1 MTTSQSM
8 TVAGRPSTRES
19 RFDVAQIRQD
29 FPILSQRV
37 NGKPL
42 VYLDNAATAQK
53 PGSVIDAIQEY
64 YQSYNSNIHRGVHH
78 LSQVAT
84 EAYEKARVKAQRL
97 LNAPESR
104 EIIFVR
110 STTEAINLVAQTYG
124 RQRLQAGDEVIIS
137 AMEHHSNIVPWQMVC
152 QEKEAKLR
160 VIPINDKGE
169 LVLEEY
175 EKLLNKRTRI
185 VAVTH
190 IANAL
195 GTINPIEQMI
205 EKAHQYDA
213 AVLID
218 GAQGAPHL
226 PLDVQALDC
235 EFYAFSG
242 HKFYGPTG
250 VGILYGKGDLLDSL
264 PPYQGGGEMI
274 LSVSF
279 EETTYNV
286 VPHRF
291 EAGTPNIVGAIA
303 LGVAIDYVSH
313 IGLEKIGCHEDELF
327 RYATE
332 QLSEFPELTIIGT
345 ADSKASII
353 SFVLDDIHAHDVGTV
368 LDQEGI
374 AVRTGHHC
382 AQPVMERFEVPA
394 TSRASFAFY
403 NTKEEVDVL
412 VEGIGKVIEVFK

>member
-1 MTTSQSM
+1 MTTGQPM
-8 TVAGRPSTRES
+8 TAADRPSRRES
-19 RFDVAQIRQD
+19 RLDVEQIRRD

-53 PGSVIDAIQEY
+53 PRAVIDTIQEY

-78 LSQVAT
+78 LSQQAT

-152 QEKEAKLR
+152 QEKEAKLS

-169 LVLEEY
+169 LLLEEY
-175 EKLLNKRTRI
+175 EKLLNERTRV

-195 GTINPIEQMI
+195 GTINPIEQII

-279 EETTYNV
+279 EETIYNV

-303 LGVAIDYVSH
+303 LGAAIDYVSH
-313 IGLEKIGCHEDELF
+313 IGLEKIGYHEDELF

-332 QLSEFPELTIIGT
+332 QLSGFPELTIIGT
-345 ADSKASII
+345 AEHKASII
-353 SFVLDDIHAHDVGTV
+353 SFVMDDIHAHDVGTI

-403 NTKEEVDVL
+403 NTREEVDLL

>member
-8 TVAGRPSTRES
+8 TAAGRPSTRES

-97 LNAPESR
+97 LNAHESR

-160 VIPINDKGE
+160 VIPINAKGE

-175 EKLLNKRTRI
+175 EKLLNERTRI

-218 GAQGAPHL
+218 GAQGVPHL

-242 HKFYGPTG
+242 HTFYGPTG

-313 IGLEKIGCHEDELF
+313 IGLEEIGCHEGELF

-332 QLSEFPELTIIGT
+332 QLSEFSELTIIGT

-403 NTKEEVDVL
+403 NTKEEIDVL
-412 VEGIGKVIEVFK
+412 VEGISKVIEVFK

>member
-1 MTTSQSM
+1 VTTGQSM
-8 TVAGRPSTRES
+8 TAAGSSSIGES
-19 RFDVAQIRQD
+19 RLDVEQIRQD
-29 FPILSQRV
+29 FPILGQQV

-53 PGSVIDAIQEY
+53 PRVVIDAIQEY
-64 YQSYNSNIHRGVHH
+64 YQTYNSNIHRGVHH

-97 LNAPESR
+97 LNASESR

-110 STTEAINLVAQTYG
+110 STTEAINLVAQTFG
-124 RQRLQAGDEVIIS
+124 RERLQAGDEVVVS
-137 AMEHHSNIVPWQMVC
+137 AMEHHSNIVPWQMIC
-152 QEKEAKLR
+152 QEKDARLR

-169 LVLEEY
+169 LLLEEY
-175 EKLLNKRTRI
+175 ERLLSERTRV

-190 IANAL
+190 ISNAL

-205 EKAHQYDA
+205 EMAHQYDA

-250 VGILYGKGDLLDSL
+250 VGVLYGKGDLLDSL

-303 LGVAIDYVSH
+303 LGKAIDYVTH
-313 IGLEKIGCHEDELF
+313 IGLERIAYHEDELF
-327 RYATE
+327 RYATQ
-332 QLSEFPELTIIGT
+332 QLSGLPELTIIGT
-345 ADSKASII
+345 ADSKASIT
-353 SFVLDDIHAHDVGTV
+353 SFVMDDIHAHDVGTI
-368 LDQEGI
+368 LDQEGV

-382 AQPVMERFEVPA
+382 AQPVMDCFEVPA

>member
-1 MTTSQSM
+1 MTT
-8 TVAGRPSTRES
+8 VDRPQGRES
-19 RFDVAQIRQD
+19 RLDVEEIRRD
-29 FPILSQRV
+29 FPILGQQV
-37 NGKPL
+37 NGRPL

-53 PGSVIDAIQEY
+53 PQVVIDAIEQY
-64 YQSYNSNIHRGVHH
+64 YQGYNSNIHRGVHH
-78 LSQVAT
+78 LSQRAT

-97 LNAPESR
+97 LNASESR

-124 RQRLQAGDEVIIS
+124 RERLQAGDEVIVS

-169 LVLEEY
+169 LLLEEY
-175 EKLLNKRTRI
+175 EKLLNDRTRV

-195 GTINPIEQMI
+195 GTINPIERMI
-205 EKAHQYDA
+205 ERAHRYDA

-226 PLDVQALDC
+226 ALDVQALDC

-279 EETTYNV
+279 EKTTYNV

-291 EAGTPNIVGAIA
+291 EAGTPNIAGGIA
-303 LGVAIDYVSH
+303 LGAAIDYVSE
-313 IGLEKIGCHEDELF
+313 IGLENIGDYEDELF

-332 QLSEFPELTIIGT
+332 QLSRFSELRIIGT
-345 ADSKASII
+345 AEKKASII
-353 SFVLDDIHAHDVGTV
+353 SFVMEGIHAHDVGTI

-382 AQPVMERFEVPA
+382 AQPVMERFQVPA

-403 NTKEEVDVL
+403 NTKKEVDAL
-412 VEGIGKVIEVFK
+412 VQGIHKVIEVFR

>member
-1 MTTSQSM
+1 
-8 TVAGRPSTRES
+8 
-19 RFDVAQIRQD
+19 
-29 FPILSQRV
+29 
-37 NGKPL
+37 

-53 PGSVIDAIQEY
+53 PQVVIDAIQQY

-78 LSQVAT
+78 LSQQAT

-124 RQRLQAGDEVIIS
+124 RKHLQAGDEVLIS
-137 AMEHHSNIVPWQMVC
+137 AMEHHSNIVPWQMIC
-152 QEKEAKLR
+152 QEKEARLR

-169 LVLEEY
+169 LLLEEF
-175 EKLLNKRTRI
+175 ERLLNERTRV

-190 IANAL
+190 VSNAL
-195 GTINPIEQMI
+195 GTINPIEQII

-213 AVLID
+213 VVVID
-218 GAQGAPHL
+218 GAQAAPHMA
-226 PLDVQALDC
+226 LDVQALDC
-235 EFYAFSG
+235 DFYAFSG

-279 EETTYNV
+279 EKTTYNV
-286 VPHRF
+286 VPHKF
-291 EAGTPNIVGAIA
+291 EAGTPNIVGGIA
-303 LGVAIDYVSH
+303 LGAAIDYVNEV
-313 IGLEKIGCHEDELF
+313 GLENIGPYEDELF
-327 RYATE
+327 GYATE
-332 QLSEFPELTIIGT
+332 QLSQFSELKIIGT
-345 ADSKASII
+345 AELKASII
-353 SFVLDDIHAHDVGTV
+353 SFVMDGIHAHDAGTI
-368 LDQEGI
+368 LDQDGI

-382 AQPVMERFEVPA
+382 AQPVMDHFQVPA

-403 NTKEEVDVL
+403 NTKEEVDIL
-412 VEGIGKVIEVFK
+412 VQGIRKVIEVFK

>member
-1 MTTSQSM
+1 
-8 TVAGRPSTRES
+8 
-19 RFDVAQIRQD
+19 
-29 FPILSQRV
+29 LSQ
-37 NGKPL
+37 
-42 VYLDNAATAQK
+42 Q
-53 PGSVIDAIQEY
+53 
-64 YQSYNSNIHRGVHH
+64 
-78 LSQVAT
+78 AT

-169 LVLEEY
+169 LLLEEY
-175 EKLLNKRTRI
+175 EKLLNERTRV

-195 GTINPIEQMI
+195 GTINPIEQII

-279 EETTYNV
+279 EETIYNV

-303 LGVAIDYVSH
+303 LGAAIDYVSH
-313 IGLEKIGCHEDELF
+313 IGLEKIGYHEDELF

-332 QLSEFPELTIIGT
+332 QLSG
-345 ADSKASII
+345 S
-353 SFVLDDIHAHDVGTV
+353 
-368 LDQEGI
+368 
-374 AVRTGHHC
+374 
-382 AQPVMERFEVPA
+382 
-394 TSRASFAFY
+394 
-403 NTKEEVDVL
+403 
-412 VEGIGKVIEVFK
+412 

>member
-1 MTTSQSM
+1 MRSGQPVTAADPRSD
-8 TVAGRPSTRES
+8 RPGGL
-19 RFDVAQIRQD
+19 DVDEIRQD
-29 FPILSQRV
+29 FPILSQQV
-37 NGKPL
+37 NGKRL

-53 PGSVIDAIQEY
+53 PQRVIDAIEGY
-64 YQSYNSNIHRGVHH
+64 YRVYNSNIHRGVHH
-78 LSQVAT
+78 LSQQAT

-97 LNAPESR
+97 LNAKESR

-124 RQRLQAGDEVIIS
+124 RQHLEAGDEVIVS
-137 AMEHHSNIVPWQMVC
+137 AMEHHSNIVPWQMIC
-152 QEKEAKLR
+152 GEKEAKLR
-160 VIPINDKGE
+160 VIPINDSGE
-169 LVLEEY
+169 LLLDAYEEM
-175 EKLLNKRTRI
+175 LSDRTRI

-195 GTINPIEQMI
+195 GTINPVEEII
-205 EKAHQYDA
+205 AHAHRHDA
-213 AVLID
+213 VVLID
-218 GAQGAPHL
+218 GAQAAPHL
-226 PLDVQALDC
+226 ALDVQALDC

-279 EETTYNV
+279 EKTTYNV

-291 EAGTPNIVGAIA
+291 EAGTPNIVGGIA
-303 LGVAIDYVSH
+303 LGEAIDYISE
-313 IGLEKIGCHEDELF
+313 IGLENIGHYEDQLLD
-327 RYATE
+327 YATR
-332 QLSEFPELTIIGT
+332 QLLEFPQLRIIGT
-345 ADSKASII
+345 ADHKASII
-353 SFVLDDIHAHDVGTV
+353 SFVIEGIHAHDVGTI

-382 AQPVMERFEVPA
+382 AQPVMERFGVPA
-394 TSRASFAFY
+394 TSRASFSFY
-403 NTKEEVDVL
+403 NTQGEIDAL
-412 VEGIGKVIEVFK
+412 VKGLHKVIEVFK

>member
-1 MTTSQSM
+1 MTA
-8 TVAGRPSTRES
+8 AGRPSTRES

-169 LVLEEY
+169 LMLEEY
-175 EKLLNKRTRI
+175 ERLLNERTRI

-195 GTINPIEQMI
+195 GTINPIEQMT

-218 GAQGAPHL
+218 GAQSAPHL

-403 NTKEEVDVL
+403 NTKEEIDVL
-412 VEGIGKVIEVFK
+412 VEGISKVIEVFK

>member
-1 MTTSQSM
+1 MTT
-8 TVAGRPSTRES
+8 GRPMVTADYPPRTSTG
-19 RFDVAQIRQD
+19 FDVEKIRRD
-29 FPILSQRV
+29 FPILRETV
-37 NGKPL
+37 NGNPL

-53 PGSVIDAIQEY
+53 PQVVIDAIQKY

-78 LSQVAT
+78 LSQQAT

-97 LNAPESR
+97 LNALESR

-124 RQRLQAGDEVIIS
+124 REHLQAGDEVLIS

-160 VIPINDKGE
+160 VIPISDKGE
-169 LVLEEY
+169 LLLEDY
-175 EKLLNKRTRI
+175 GKLLNERTRV

-195 GTINPIEQMI
+195 GTINPIEQII
-205 EKAHQYDA
+205 EQAHQYDA
-213 AVLID
+213 VVLID

-226 PLDVQALDC
+226 ALDVQALDC
-235 EFYAFSG
+235 DFYAFSG
-242 HKFYGPTG
+242 HKLYGPTG

-279 EETTYNV
+279 EKTIYNV
-286 VPHRF
+286 VPHKF
-291 EAGTPNIVGAIA
+291 EAGTPNIAGGIA
-303 LGVAIDYVSH
+303 LGAAIDYVNEV
-313 IGLEKIGCHEDELF
+313 GLENIGPYEDELF

-332 QLSEFPELTIIGT
+332 QLSQFSELRIIGT
-345 ADSKASII
+345 AERKASII
-353 SFVLDDIHAHDVGTV
+353 SFVIDDIHAHDVGTI

-382 AQPVMERFEVPA
+382 AQPVMERFGVPA

-403 NTKEEVDVL
+403 NTKEEIDAL
-412 VEGIGKVIEVFK
+412 IQGIRKVIEVFK

>member
-1 MTTSQSM
+1 MRSGQPMTTADRQPD
-8 TVAGRPSTRES
+8 RPGGL
-19 RFDVAQIRQD
+19 DVHEIRQG
-29 FPILSQRV
+29 FPILSQQV

-53 PGSVIDAIQEY
+53 PQRVIDAIEGY
-64 YQSYNSNIHRGVHH
+64 YRGYNSNIHRGVHH
-78 LSQVAT
+78 LSQQAT
-84 EAYEKARVKAQRL
+84 EAYEKARVKAQHL
-97 LNAPESR
+97 LNAKESR
-104 EIIFVR
+104 EVIFVR

-124 RQRLQAGDEVIIS
+124 RQHLEAGDEVIVS
-137 AMEHHSNIVPWQMVC
+137 TMEHHSNIVPWQMVC

-169 LVLEEY
+169 LLLDEY
-175 EKLLNKRTRI
+175 EKLLNDRTRV
-185 VAVTH
+185 VAITH

-195 GTINPIEQMI
+195 GTINPVEEII
-205 EKAHQYDA
+205 AKAHRYDA
-213 AVLID
+213 VVLID
-218 GAQGAPHL
+218 GAQAVPHL
-226 PLDVQALDC
+226 ALDVQALDC

-279 EETTYNV
+279 EKTTYNV

-291 EAGTPNIVGAIA
+291 EAGTPNIVGGIA
-303 LGVAIDYVSH
+303 LGEAIDYISE
-313 IGLEKIGCHEDELF
+313 IGLDNIGAYEDELF
-327 RYATE
+327 DYATR
-332 QLSEFPELTIIGT
+332 QLLEFPQLRIIGT
-345 ADSKASII
+345 ADHKASII
-353 SFVLDDIHAHDVGTV
+353 SFVMEGIHAHDVGTV
-368 LDQEGI
+368 LDQEGV

-382 AQPVMERFEVPA
+382 AQPVMERFGVPA

-403 NTKEEVDVL
+403 NTREEIDVL
-412 VEGIGKVIEVFK
+412 VEGLRKVIEVFK

>member
-1 MTTSQSM
+1 MTGVDQSQ
-8 TVAGRPSTRES
+8 GRERRLNVEE
-19 RFDVAQIRQD
+19 VRQD
-29 FPILSQRV
+29 FPILSQQV

-53 PGSVIDAIQEY
+53 PRSVIDAITHY
-64 YQSYNSNIHRGVHH
+64 YESYNSNIHRGVHH
-78 LSQVAT
+78 LSQKAT
-84 EAYEKARVKAQRL
+84 EAYEQARVKAQRL
-97 LNAPESR
+97 LNASESR

-124 RQRLQAGDEVIIS
+124 RKHLRPGDEVVVS
-137 AMEHHSNIVPWQMVC
+137 AMEHHSNIVPWQQLC

-169 LVLEEY
+169 LLLEEY
-175 EKLLNKRTRI
+175 ENLLNERTRV

-190 IANAL
+190 ISNAL
-195 GTINPIEQMI
+195 GTINPIEQII
-205 EKAHQYDA
+205 EQAHRYDA

-226 PLDVQALDC
+226 TLDVQALDC

-250 VGILYGKGDLLDSL
+250 VGILYGKGALLDSL

-279 EETTYNV
+279 EKTTYNV

-291 EAGTPNIVGAIA
+291 EAGTPNIAGGIA
-303 LGVAIDYVSH
+303 LGAAIDYVNQL
-313 IGLEKIGCHEDELF
+313 GLENIKDYEDELF

-332 QLSEFPELTIIGT
+332 RLSRFPELKIIGT
-345 ADSKASII
+345 AEDKASIL
-353 SFVLDDIHAHDVGTV
+353 SFVLKDIHAHDVGTI
-368 LDQEGI
+368 LDQEGV

-382 AQPVMERFEVPA
+382 AQPVMDRFEVPA
-394 TSRASFAFY
+394 TSRASIAFY
-403 NTKEEVDVL
+403 NTREEIDVL
-412 VEGIGKVIEVFK
+412 AQGIQKVLEVFK